1 MTPELAPSA
10 TLRRAAERE
19 RARLERARR
28 KLTAKRESLHEE
40 LARLDAELD
49 KLGDRERLLGELV
62 PDTPTADTAS
72 RDETTASGSAG
83 GRVLKGAAIR
93 ERAARAYYL
102 AHGPDKALH
111 YRRWFELLIAEGVEI
126 AGKDPIA
133 TFLTNL
139 GRSPV
144 VVRGDEPGSYAID
157 PTAPDRLR
165 GKLAELQA
173 ELRDLTDVIAR
184 QVTPTDQLRDHRAQL
199 TSQIRQ
205 LEGHIAEAQRVL
217 APPAEDAIDAG
228 EPPVDQTVEARHA
241 A

>member
-19 RARLERARR
+19 RQRLERARR
-28 KLTAKRESLHEE
+28 KLTAKRESLHDE
-40 LARLDAELD
+40 LARLDSELD

-62 PDTPTADTAS
+62 PDTPATATAD
-72 RDETTASGSAG
+72 RDEASASPADGH
-83 GRVLKGAAIR
+83 VLKGAAIR

-165 GKLAELQA
+165 GKLGELQA

-217 APPAEDAIDAG
+217 APPVEDTGEAG
-228 EPPVDQTVEARHA
+228 EPEADRTVEARHA